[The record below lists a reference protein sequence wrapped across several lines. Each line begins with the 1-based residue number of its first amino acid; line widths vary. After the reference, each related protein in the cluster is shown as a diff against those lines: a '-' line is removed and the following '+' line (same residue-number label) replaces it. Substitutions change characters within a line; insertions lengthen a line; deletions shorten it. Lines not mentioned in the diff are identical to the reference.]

1 MAPSARAWIR
11 YQEVSNYPCSSAVRV
26 KIDVAGEVATV
37 TERAYDCT
45 GEISPAYQRA
55 RTLSRSERRALRE
68 AIDASG
74 LWTFA
79 PAYRSA
85 ELVKDGVFVRLEVRD
100 GERARAV
107 DYQQVEDPRLARVRA
122 IVGEAYQ

>member
-1 MAPSARAWIR
+1 MRRRTGPELRGVPAARSRCRVKRLLASLVVVAACGGHPQGEQAQPTGLVAADAGSVPPGVDVMAPSARAWIR

-55 RTLSRSERRALRE
+55 RTRQ
-68 AIDASG
+68 
-74 LWTFA
+74 
-79 PAYRSA
+79 P
-85 ELVKDGVFVRLEVRD
+85 
-100 GERARAV
+100 
-107 DYQQVEDPRLARVRA
+107 
-122 IVGEAYQ
+122 